1 MADAREDLRTDSRA
15 DLTAYRAVLASRVRS
30 QLTYRTSFVADLL
43 SNVGIGISEFATIY
57 VVFSRATELGG
68 LDVWEACLVFALA
81 NVAFALA
88 DLLLGHLDNLPTHV
102 RTGTLDAFLLRP
114 LPVLAQL
121 ATSDLS
127 LRRIGRVVV
136 GAVVLAIA
144 WPHTGIALDTRAVAL
159 LAIALVGGT
168 AVFAALF
175 VIAGALQFWLLDG
188 KEAVNSITYGGSN
201 AAQYPASLYSAPLR
215 WLFCYV
221 VPAAFVAYL
230 PVLALLGEPGP
241 AGLPSWLGWLS
252 PLAAA
257 GLWTI
262 ALLLWRSGVRHYT
275 GSGS

>member
-1 MADAREDLRTDSRA
+1 MAELRA
-15 DLTAYRAVLASRVRS
+15 ELAAHRAVLASRVRS
-30 QLTYRTSFVADLL
+30 QLAYRTSFVADLL

-57 VVFSRATELGG
+57 VVFSQATTLGG
-68 LDVWEACLVFALA
+68 LDVWQASLVFALA
-81 NVAFALA
+81 NVTFAFA

-127 LRRIGRVVV
+127 LRRIGRVLV
-136 GAVVLAIA
+136 GVTVLSIA
-144 WPHTGIALDTRAVAL
+144 WPHTGIALDVRSVAL
-159 LAIALVGGT
+159 LATALVGGT
-168 AVFAALF
+168 AVFGALF

-188 KEAVNSITYGGSN
+188 KEAVNSLTYGGSN
-201 AAQYPASLYSAPLR
+201 AAQYPASLYSTPLR

-230 PVLALLGEPGP
+230 PVLAMLGAPGP
-241 AGLPSWLGWLS
+241 AGLPSWLGWFS
-252 PLAAA
+252 PLAAG
-257 GLWTI
+257 GLWVI